1 MSWSN
6 QSLHVARRAAQYA
19 TTEDFRRLFLE
30 QIDNLYQL
38 SLLLTADQSKAE
50 QCFVDGLQEALDSN
64 NIFRDWAGSWAKVVI
79 IKNAIRVI
87 QSRGWEP
94 RPRLTMS
101 KPNELADDESSTLG
115 PLLALGNFDRFVFV
129 MTVLETYTDHDCAVL
144 LDCSLADVRNG
155 RVRALELIGHSVSA
169 HRFAIPATM
178 SVGREN

>member
-1 MSWSN
+1 VSWLN
-6 QSLHVARRAAQYA
+6 QSPHLAGRAAQYA

-87 QSRGWEP
+87 QPRQWELSSG
-94 RPRLTMS
+94 LTLS
-101 KPNELADDESSTLG
+101 KRNEIADDESSALG
-115 PLLALGNFDRFVFV
+115 PLLALGNFERFVFV
-129 MTVLETYTDHDCAVL
+129 MTVLETYSDHDCAVL
-144 LDCSLADVRNG
+144 LDCSLAEVRNG
-155 RVRALELIGHSVSA
+155 RTRALEQIGHSVSA
-169 HRFAIPATM
+169 HSFAMPATM